1 MQRRRGGRRT
11 AVPSIDRAS
20 QLLRCLVVGAAI
32 IVVHRSAA
40 AVATTHPPAPSLSL
54 SRPFNL
60 STPTRHTT
68 QAPHRYHRDP
78 GTHPLIHIASHSRT
92 LSSTLSLIGHR
103 NPRRHQPVV
112 EHPRSLPSHTTT
124 NNPCYNHF
132 HYHCCVTTAAVPP
145 RPLWP
150 LGEPH
155 LVSIPCRARARLREV
170 LRHLAPPSSPLA
182 PP

>member
-1 MQRRRGGRRT
+1 MQQRDDEEEEQQRHR
-11 AVPSIDRAS
+11 SIERLS
-20 QLLRCLVVGAAI
+20 CLVASSSPSSSSFVLLPL
-32 IVVHRSAA
+32 S
-40 AVATTHPPAPSLSL
+40 HPPAPSLS
-54 SRPFNL
+54 
-60 STPTRHTT
+60 
-68 QAPHRYHRDP
+68 
-78 GTHPLIHIASHSRT
+78 RT
-92 LSSTLSLIGHR
+92 LQSLNAHTPHHTSSSSIPPRPWNSSSHPYRVTLPHTLLGSLAHRHR

-124 NNPCYNHF
+124 NNPPCYNHF
-132 HYHCCVTTAAVPP
+132 HYHCCVTTAAVHP